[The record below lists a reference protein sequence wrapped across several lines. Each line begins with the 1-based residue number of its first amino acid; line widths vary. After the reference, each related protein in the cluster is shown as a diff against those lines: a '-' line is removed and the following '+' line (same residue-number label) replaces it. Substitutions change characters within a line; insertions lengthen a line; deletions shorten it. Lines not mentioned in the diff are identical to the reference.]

1 MKVTISE
8 RQFEYQPDYPD
19 GWKFSAG
26 DPFKFPVLIGDYHCF
41 VKRIEQKSSKDI
53 PGWDL
58 MVSMTGKYEKNLA
71 RIYDIKNVQE
81 DEKEIYYVFY
91 EWLDGGT
98 LDKKTNQQNIN
109 LSHLNED
116 LFNAVRSL
124 QNYGYWFADFTEKN
138 IFGQKDGSFV
148 LVDLDS
154 AQPLTQLPHNEMYG
168 SKDYWVLVFKFFKEV
183 LNKKDIRL
191 SDLNGATL
199 NYLQIPFLV
208 LRFKQLL
215 NGIET
220 DYNST
225 EVFNQLPDQL
235 IEMVPEFR
243 DIYLNVAKNGR
254 QSPDPEFITSIEE
267 IVDRKIVK
275 TESVPVIDRGPQLLP
290 SIREFKTS
298 SNEILSGG
306 SFTLSWLVEN
316 ANKLELHKNGALFKS
331 LDNDQNQLVLKE
343 FADGTRQESFYQLY
357 AYRDLDMAKSGTVTV
372 KLKDEEQAP
381 RRSRKVVWI
390 ILGLLAIG
398 ALSFFLYPQFT
409 RGSTEFHIRQQV
421 LLQGMDS
428 TLTIYGT
435 DLSANDA
442 ISVDLNDTAGEIL
455 SVASDSLV
463 LLLPTGHFSDSN
475 DVVRVKINLNNQ
487 SYDAGTFTYL
497 PKVELRR
504 KELYEDAELSLF
516 GSNLNTKN
524 IKVLFGNKQAAVVL
538 GSDSGLIVT
547 VPKLDDPIPGN
558 SITLQVT
565 KNEHTI
571 LSTDFAVKSD
581 TIKFQELAPDA
592 MWIRGEVVNGKA
604 GNDGNL
610 PWQGELTDGE
620 GYARL
625 DDVTMEDGVS
635 HRVLRTHPKWIP
647 NGTIRGFFKLMEIYG
662 KKTFNARVGF
672 VENGRSI
679 DGVIFQ
685 VWVYYSENNQDQSA
699 NIIRE
704 LKMYDGQMKTVRA
717 DLPDKVKE
725 FSIELRV
732 DAGNRSESDW
742 AGWVDPILI
751 SRKLVAAAP

>member
-1 MKVTISE
+1 MKVAISQ

-26 DPFKFPVLIGDYHCF
+26 DPFKFPVQIGDYTCF
-41 VKRIEQKSSKDI
+41 VKRIEQKSSIDI
-53 PGWDL
+53 TGWDL

-81 DEKEIYYVFY
+81 DDKEIYYVFY

-98 LDKKTNQQNIN
+98 LDKKVNQKNIN
-109 LSHLNED
+109 LAHLSED
-116 LFNAVRSL
+116 LFNAIRSL

-138 IFGQKDGSFV
+138 IFCQKDGSFV

-154 AQPLTQLPHNEMYG
+154 AQPLTQLPNNEMYG

-215 NGIET
+215 SGIET

-225 EVFNQLPDQL
+225 EVFNQLPAQL

-254 QSPDPEFITSIEE
+254 QSPDTEFITSIEE
-267 IVDRKIVK
+267 IVDRKLVK
-275 TESVPVIDRGPQLLP
+275 TEVVPVIDRGPQLLP
-290 SIREFKTS
+290 FIRGFKTS
-298 SNEILSGG
+298 NNEVLSGG
-306 SFTLSWLVEN
+306 SFTLSWVVEN
-316 ANKLELHKNGALFKS
+316 ANKLELHKNGALFKP
-331 LDNDQNQLVLKE
+331 LDTGQNQLVLKE
-343 FADGTRQESFYQLY
+343 FADGTRQESSYQLY
-357 AYRDLDMAKSGTVTV
+357 AYRDLDMAKSGAVTV
-372 KLKDEEQAP
+372 KLKEEEQAP
-381 RRSRKVVWI
+381 RRSGKLLWI
-390 ILGLLAIG
+390 ILGLLVVG
-398 ALSFFLYPQFT
+398 ALSFFLYRQFT
-409 RGSTEFHIRQQV
+409 TGSAAFHIQQQV
-421 LLQGMDS
+421 LRQGIDS
-428 TLTIYGT
+428 TLVIYGS

-442 ISVDLNDTAGEIL
+442 ITIDLNDTLGKIV

-463 LLLPTGHFSDSN
+463 LLLPNANFTDSN
-475 DVVRVKINLNNQ
+475 DVVRVRVNVDNHP
-487 SYDAGTFTYL
+487 YDAGTFIYL
-497 PKVELRR
+497 PKVEIRQ
-504 KELYEDAELSLF
+504 KELFEDSTLYLY
-516 GSNLNTKN
+516 GDHINTGN
-524 IKVLFGNKQAAVVL
+524 IKVLFGIKEGTVVERF
-538 GSDSGLIVT
+538 DSILVVT
-547 VPKLDDPIPGN
+547 VPRLDDPVPNDPIK
-558 SITLQVT
+558 LQVT
-565 KNEHTI
+565 KNDHTL
-571 LSTDFAVKSD
+571 LSADFTLKSD
-581 TIKFQELAPDA
+581 TVKFEELAPEA
-592 MWIRGEVVNGKA
+592 MWIRGEVVDGKA

-610 PWQGELTDGE
+610 PWPGQLTDGE

-625 DDVTMEDGVS
+625 DDVAMEDGVR

-647 NGTIRGFFKLMEIYG
+647 NGTIRGFFKLMQIYG

-704 LKMYDGQMKTVRA
+704 LKMYDGQMKTIRA

-732 DAGNRSESDW
+732 DAGNRSEFDW
-742 AGWVDPILI
+742 AGWIDPVLI